1 MLEKFLKSL
10 EFLGIQATDT
20 SHVAD
25 EKNLYKFTDAT
36 VDKHWRAFYAFYKQG
51 YLDACNKIG
60 VLAVQEI
67 GII

>member
-10 EFLGIQATDT
+10 EFLGVAADT
-20 SHVAD
+20 SHVED
-25 EKNLYKFTDAT
+25 EKNLYKFTDST
-36 VDKHWRAFYAFYKQG
+36 VDKHWRAFYAFYRQG

-67 GII
+67 GK